1 MNIFGVG
8 LPEIAV
14 ISALAL
20 IIFGPK
26 RLPELGRSL
35 GKTLRGLQTA
45 STQFEQEIQKAM
57 SEEDSLEEKTS
68 TGDSKMKELKMPIK
82 LNGFLNVFW
91 RIVTLFSFEL
101 IAWCLHTANGA
112 WPHSAR

>member
-26 RLPELGRSL
+26 RLPELGRTI
-35 GKTLRGLQTA
+35 GKTLKSLQTA
-45 STQFEQEIQKAM
+45 STEFEKEINNAM
-57 SEEDSLEEKTS
+57 SDNESNEEAIAKELLNSQGPQKSVTKDD
-68 TGDSKMKELKMPIK
+68 DSK
-82 LNGFLNVFW
+82 N
-91 RIVTLFSFEL
+91 L
-101 IAWCLHTANGA
+101 IEG
-112 WPHSAR
+112 

>member
-26 RLPELGRSL
+26 RLPELGRTL
-35 GKTLRGLQTA
+35 GKTLKGLQTA
-45 STQFEQEIQKAM
+45 STEFEKEIQKAM
-57 SEEDSLEEKTS
+57 SEDESLKEDSKEPQVNQN
-68 TGDSKMKELKMPIK
+68 DSQKNRVPDGQIK
-82 LNGFLNVFW
+82 N
-91 RIVTLFSFEL
+91 S
-101 IAWCLHTANGA
+101 
-112 WPHSAR
+112 P

>member
-26 RLPELGRSL
+26 RLPEFGRTL
-35 GKTLRGLQTA
+35 GKTLKGLQTA
-45 STQFEQEIQKAM
+45 STEFEKEIQKAM
-57 SEEDSLEEKTS
+57 SDSDSLDEGMPNEKLSKQNKS
-68 TGDSKMKELKMPIK
+68 TKNKSHNDEVTNSLK
-82 LNGFLNVFW
+82 G
-91 RIVTLFSFEL
+91 
-101 IAWCLHTANGA
+101 
-112 WPHSAR
+112 

>member
-26 RLPELGRSL
+26 RLPELGRTL
-35 GKTLRGLQTA
+35 GRTLKGLQTA
-45 STQFEQEIQKAM
+45 STEFEKEIQKAM
-57 SEEDSLEEKTS
+57 SEDESLEGESKGQIIDQQSSSKS
-68 TGDSKMKELKMPIK
+68 TIKDS
-82 LNGFLNVFW
+82 
-91 RIVTLFSFEL
+91 
-101 IAWCLHTANGA
+101 
-112 WPHSAR
+112 

>member
-26 RLPELGRSL
+26 RLPELGRNL
-35 GKTLRGLQTA
+35 GKTLKGLQTA
-45 STQFEQEIQKAM
+45 STEFEKEIQKAM
-57 SEEDSLEEKTS
+57 NENESIEEVSNEKVAAS
-68 TGDSKMKELKMPIK
+68 KDNGDLS
-82 LNGFLNVFW
+82 
-91 RIVTLFSFEL
+91 S
-101 IAWCLHTANGA
+101 
-112 WPHSAR
+112 

>member
-26 RLPELGRSL
+26 RLPELGRTL
-35 GKTLRGLQTA
+35 GKTLKGLQTA
-45 STQFEQEIQKAM
+45 STEFEKEIQKAM
-57 SEEDSLEEKTS
+57 SEDESLSDESKGKEKILDQNSSKKSTIRNGQIKDS
-68 TGDSKMKELKMPIK
+68 
-82 LNGFLNVFW
+82 
-91 RIVTLFSFEL
+91 
-101 IAWCLHTANGA
+101 H
-112 WPHSAR
+112 

>member
-8 LPEIAV
+8 LPQIAV

-35 GKTLRGLQTA
+35 GKTLKGLQTA
-45 STQFEQEIQKAM
+45 SSEFEKEIQKAM
-57 SEEDSLEEKTS
+57 TENEDSEDTPNLNLSNIQDPKEKS
-68 TGDSKMKELKMPIK
+68 SHDDNS
-82 LNGFLNVFW
+82 
-91 RIVTLFSFEL
+91 
-101 IAWCLHTANGA
+101 
-112 WPHSAR
+112 

>member
-35 GKTLRGLQTA
+35 GKTLKGLQTA
-45 STQFEQEIQKAM
+45 STEFEKEIQKAM
-57 SEEDSLEEKTS
+57 TDNEGLNEDEKKKIS
-68 TGDSKMKELKMPIK
+68 VDLIDESQNNDSSKPIE
-82 LNGFLNVFW
+82 
-91 RIVTLFSFEL
+91 S
-101 IAWCLHTANGA
+101 
-112 WPHSAR
+112 